1 MNTTEPDPDPAHPS
15 PSKTNM
21 SLIVC
26 SHVGYDDPRL
36 KNIHDFKSSFGD
48 AVKRTRSELG
58 ISQEEL
64 AGRAG
69 LHRTYVSD
77 VERGRRNISLEN
89 IEKLSS
95 ALQLTTSNLF
105 ARAGEANVQNKFV
118 EILLIED
125 NVNDAELTLRA
136 FRKGRITNVVHVVRD
151 GVEAM
156 EFLFATGAHERRRNQ
171 PLPGVILL
179 DLNLPRIDGL
189 EILRRIKADKN
200 LQRIPVIVLTV
211 SNHDRDI
218 AECRRLG
225 VENYIVKPV
234 GFQNFSEIAPNLE
247 MEWALV
253 RQPRRPMS

>member
-1 MNTTEPDPDPAHPS
+1 
-15 PSKTNM
+15 M

-26 SHVGYDDPRL
+26 SHVGYDAPHL
-36 KNIHDFKSSFGD
+36 KNMSDFKSSFGD
-48 AVKRTRSELG
+48 AVKKTRSELG

-89 IEKLSS
+89 IEKLST

-105 ARAGEANVQNKFV
+105 ARAGGVNTQTKFV
-118 EILLIED
+118 EILLVED
-125 NVNDAELTLRA
+125 NGSDAELTLRA
-136 FRKGRITNVVHVVRD
+136 FRKGRITNIVHVVGD
-151 GVEAM
+151 GEEALD
-156 EFLFATGAHERRRNQ
+156 FLFATGAHERRRNQ
-171 PLPGVILL
+171 PLPGMILL
-179 DLNLPRIDGL
+179 DLNLPKIDGL
-189 EILRRIKADKN
+189 EVLRRIKADKR
-200 LQRIPVIVLTV
+200 LQKIPVIVLTV

-225 VENYIVKPV
+225 VENYLVKPV
-234 GFQNFSEIAPNLE
+234 GFQNFSAVAPNLD

-253 RQPRRPMS
+253 KQPRRPTS